1 MSENELKPKVTF
13 SDANTEDS
21 QSVGVPPDLSQIM
34 NSVLRNIAENSGDSC
49 FDVNNN
55 SKKSLRKKTRKVR
68 GEEDPEYAKIIQE
81 GIREIAGEDK
91 EDDEEDDEEDVEDED
106 DDDEDEELD
115 VKWEVLNKL
124 LISHINLTKSV
135 LILIKE
141 N

>member
-13 SDANTEDS
+13 NDANTEDS
-21 QSVGVPPDLSQIM
+21 QSVEVPPDLSQIM

-55 SKKSLRKKTRKVR
+55 SKKNQRKKTRKVR
-68 GEEDPEYAKIIQE
+68 GGEEDPEYAKIIQE
-81 GIREIAGEDK
+81 GIREIAGED
-91 EDDEEDDEEDVEDED
+91 EEDDDEEEDEEDVE
-106 DDDEDEELD
+106 DDEDEELD

-135 LILIKE
+135 LILIK
-141 N
+141 NN